1 MREAL
6 IIEDEPNERLGL
18 SALLDAE
25 GFRTRTADS
34 LASARRRLAESV
46 PELVL
51 LDLSLPDGSGL
62 ELMEEL
68 GCAARPD
75 VIVLTGHATVD
86 SAVRAIRAGARD
98 YLIKPIEPPRLRNL
112 VLAVASQIGPLPS
125 GTADSQF
132 RRAGRTRFGHLVG
145 ASRAMQDVYRLVE
158 RAAPTDAPVLIQGE
172 SGTGKELVAQTIH
185 DRSLRR
191 GNPFLALNCGAVSP
205 NLIESELF
213 GHERGSFTGAM
224 HQHQGHFER
233 ACGGTLFLDEITEMP
248 PALQTKLLRVLE
260 SKTFLRVGGEQPL
273 ATDVRI
279 LTATNRSVVAALRD
293 GQLREDLYYRLSVF
307 PVIVPPLRE
316 REGDVALLARYFLQT
331 MNEPRQTR
339 KRLTESAIR
348 QLEAH
353 SWPGNVRELRNVV
366 ERAFIL
372 ASGDIDVALLDME
385 AGETSRR
392 RIDKPFAIGASVG
405 DMERRLILATLDHF
419 GGDKRRA
426 AQVLG
431 VSLKTLYNRLHAYH
445 YKLRPCRRG

>member
-62 ELMEEL
+62 ELMEDF
-68 GCAARPD
+68 GGASRPD
-75 VIVLTGHATVD
+75 IIVLTGHATVD
-86 SAVRAIRAGARD
+86 SAVQAIRAGARD
-98 YLIKPIEPPRLRNL
+98 YLVKPIEPARLREV
-112 VLAVASQIGPLPS
+112 VLAVANEMGPL
-125 GTADSQF
+125 GTAADGQS
-132 RRAGRTRFGHLVG
+132 RRTGRTRFGHLVG
-145 ASRAMQDVYRLVE
+145 ASRAMQEVYRLIE

-172 SGTGKELVAQTIH
+172 SGTGKELVARTIH

-191 GNPFLALNCGAVSP
+191 TKPFLALNCGAVSP

-224 HQHQGHFER
+224 QQHQGHFER
-233 ACGGTLFLDEITEMP
+233 ACGGSLLLDEITEMP
-248 PALQTKLLRVLE
+248 PSLQTKLLRVLE
-260 SKTFLRVGGEQPL
+260 SKTFLRVGGERPI

-279 LTATNRSVVAALRD
+279 LAATNRPVAAVLRD

-307 PVIVPPLRE
+307 PVTVPPLRE
-316 REGDVALLARYFLQT
+316 REGDVILLARYFLQR

-339 KRLTESAIR
+339 KRLTEATVR
-348 QLEAH
+348 QLESH
-353 SWPGNVRELRNVV
+353 TWPGNVRELRNVV

-372 ASGDIDVALLDME
+372 AADEVEITPLQME
-385 AGETSRR
+385 ANETSRLEM
-392 RIDKPFAIGASVG
+392 DKPFAIGASVG

>member
-6 IIEDEPNERLGL
+6 IIEDEPNERIGL
-18 SALLDAE
+18 SALLEAQ

-34 LASARRRLAESV
+34 LASARRRLAETV

-62 ELMEEL
+62 ELLEEF
-68 GCAARPD
+68 GGTSRPD
-75 VIVLTGHATVD
+75 VIVLTGHASVE
-86 SAVRAIRAGARD
+86 SAVQAIRAGARD
-98 YLIKPIEPPRLRNL
+98 YLVKPIEPPRLREL
-112 VLAVASQIGPLPS
+112 VGSVASQV
-125 GTADSQF
+125 GTDAAIPPDGGV
-132 RRAGRTRFGHLVG
+132 RRIGRTRFGHLVG
-145 ASRAMQDVYRLVE
+145 ASRAMQEVYRLIE

-172 SGTGKELVAQTIH
+172 SGTGKELVARSVH

-191 GNPFLALNCGAVSP
+191 GKPFLALNCGAVSP

-213 GHERGSFTGAM
+213 GHERGSFTGATQ
-224 HQHQGHFER
+224 QHQGHFER

-248 PALQTKLLRVLE
+248 PSLQTKLLRVLE
-260 SKTFLRVGGEQPL
+260 SKTFLRVGGERPI

-279 LTATNRSVVAALRD
+279 LAATNRPVATVLRE

-307 PVIVPPLRE
+307 PVTVPPLRE
-316 REGDVALLARYFLQT
+316 REGDVALLARYFLQR

-339 KRLTESAIR
+339 KRLGESAIH

-353 SWPGNVRELRNVV
+353 AWPGNVRELRNVV

-372 ASGDIDVALLDME
+372 AADEIEITMLDVE
-385 AGETSRR
+385 AAESSRLR
-392 RIDKPFAIGASVG
+392 LDKPFAIGASVG
-405 DMERRLILATLDHF
+405 DMERRLILATLDHY

>member
-1 MREAL
+1 MHEAL

-34 LASARRRLAESV
+34 LASARRRLTETV

-62 ELMEEL
+62 ELMEDL
-68 GCAARPD
+68 GGSSRPD
-75 VIVLTGHATVD
+75 VIVLTGHATVE
-86 SAVRAIRAGARD
+86 SAVHAIRAGARD
-98 YLIKPIEPPRLRNL
+98 YLVKPVEPPRLRDI
-112 VLAVASQIGPLPS
+112 VATVASQMGPLPGES
-125 GTADSQF
+125 PEGPA
-132 RRAGRTRFGHLVG
+132 RRVGRTRFGHLVG
-145 ASRAMQDVYRLVE
+145 ASRAMQEVYRLIE
-158 RAAPTDAPVLIQGE
+158 RTAPTDAPVLVQGE
-172 SGTGKELVAQTIH
+172 SGTGKELVARTIH

-213 GHERGSFTGAM
+213 GHERGSFTGAT

-233 ACGGTLFLDEITEMP
+233 ACGGTLFLDEITEMTP
-248 PALQTKLLRVLE
+248 SLQTKLLRVLE
-260 SKTFLRVGGEQPL
+260 SKTFMRVGGERAI
-273 ATDVRI
+273 ATDVRV
-279 LTATNRSVVAALRD
+279 LTAMNRPVANALHD
-293 GQLREDLYYRLSVF
+293 GRLREDLYYRLSVF
-307 PVIVPPLRE
+307 PVTMPPLRE
-316 REGDVALLARYFLQT
+316 REGDVALLARYFLQR
-331 MNEPRQTR
+331 MNEPRQSR
-339 KRLTESAIR
+339 KRLTESALR

-353 SWPGNVRELRNVV
+353 HWPGNVRELRNVV
-366 ERAFIL
+366 ERAYIL
-372 ASGDIDVALLDME
+372 AAGDVDAAVLDVE
-385 AGETSRR
+385 AGESSRLR
-392 RIDKPFAIGASVG
+392 LDKPFAIGASVG
-405 DMERRLILATLDHF
+405 DMERRLILATLQHF

>member
-1 MREAL
+1 MHEAL
-6 IIEDEPNERLGL
+6 IIEDEPSERSGL
-18 SALLDAE
+18 RALLDRE

-62 ELMEEL
+62 DLMDELD
-68 GCAARPD
+68 GARPD
-75 VIVLTGHATVD
+75 VIVLTGHASVD

-98 YLIKPIEPPRLRNL
+98 YLLKPIDAERLRAILGTFTQETGL
-112 VLAVASQIGPLPS
+112 VPGGPGES
-125 GTADSQF
+125 AG
-132 RRAGRTRFGHLVG
+132 RRPGRTRFGLLVG
-145 ASRAMQDVYRLVE
+145 ASRPMQDVYRLIE
-158 RAAPTDAPVLIQGE
+158 RAAPTEAPVLIQGE
-172 SGTGKELVAQTIH
+172 SGTGKDLVARTIH

-191 GNPFLALNCGAVSP
+191 GAPFLALNCGAVSP

-213 GHERGSFTGAM
+213 GHERGSFTGASN
-224 HQHQGHFER
+224 QHHGHFER
-233 ACGGTLFLDEITEMP
+233 AAGGTLFLDEITEMP
-248 PALQTKLLRVLE
+248 PSLQTKLLRVLE
-260 SKTFLRVGGEQPL
+260 SKTFLRVGGERAL
-273 ATDVRI
+273 ETDVRI
-279 LTATNRSVVAALRD
+279 LTATNRSVTEALRD
-293 GQLREDLYYRLSVF
+293 GRIREDLYYRLSVF
-307 PVIVPPLRE
+307 PVTVPPLRE
-316 REGDVALLARYFLQT
+316 REGDVVLLARYFLQR

-339 KRLTESAIR
+339 KRFTPGAMR

-353 SWPGNVRELRNVV
+353 QWPGNVRELRNVI

-372 ASGDIDVALLDME
+372 ATRDLDVGLLEME
-385 AGETSRR
+385 HDDRSV
-392 RIDKPFAIGASVG
+392 RIRLDQPFAIGASVG

-419 GGDKRRA
+419 AGDKRRA